1 MEEIQK
7 PNPLPDDDEID
18 LVEVAKRLWKGR
30 KVIGIFVLVFL
41 LLGGIWLGYKSFIV
55 IPEYTS
61 KVLIYI
67 DTPKP
72 EVVPTLVNGSAF
84 LGEMMNVLLTDPV
97 SGRSLTVKE
106 ALDTYHKPPQGSL
119 AGFGNRINTVSTITG
134 TFEIS
139 VTLQQPAMAQQ
150 LADSIAERFSGFL
163 VGFALQRNSQSMN
176 SLENRYREAD
186 AAYRQSL
193 TALSDF
199 YRLNSGSAAQ
209 RDTIAEKRM
218 RAESDIRYDVLSELA
233 IQIEK
238 EQIKKQTEMPVI
250 NIIEQASVATQSN
263 RPNAVKTLTFMLLLG
278 MTVGVF
284 WILGKDYIQKLRS
297 AGDRGTQ
304 NCYSETVKQAD

>member
-7 PNPLPDDDEID
+7 PNPLPDDDEIN
-18 LVEVAKRLWKGR
+18 LVDVAMRLWKGR

-139 VTLQQPAMAQQ
+139 VILQQPAMAQQ

-163 VGFALQRNSQSMN
+163 VGFALQWNSQSMN

-238 EQIKKQTEMPVI
+238 QRIKGQEDIPVI
-250 NIIEQASVATQSN
+250 RIIDPASAAGRSN
-263 RPNAVKTLTFMLLLG
+263 SVGAAKLLTVML
-278 MTVGVF
+278 
-284 WILGKDYIQKLRS
+284 ILGAIIGSVWVLATGYFSRRRS
-297 AGDRGTQ
+297 GNPQG
-304 NCYSETVKQAD
+304 V

>member
-1 MEEIQK
+1 MENVSKIH
-7 PNPLPDDDEID
+7 PPLADDQID
-18 LVEVAKRLWKGR
+18 LMEVAIRLWKGH

-67 DTPKP
+67 DTPKL

-84 LGEMMNVLLTDPV
+84 LGEMLNVLLTDPA

-119 AGFGNRINTVSTITG
+119 AGFSKRINTVSTITG
-134 TFEIS
+134 TYEIS

-163 VGFALQRNSQSMN
+163 VGFALQRNSHCMN

-193 TALSDF
+193 MALSDF
-199 YRLNSGSAAQ
+199 YRLNSGSAAK
-209 RDTIAEKRM
+209 RDTIVEKRM

-233 IQIEK
+233 IQLEKQRIK
-238 EQIKKQTEMPVI
+238 EQDDIPMIRIIDPASAAGRSNPVK
-250 NIIEQASVATQSN
+250 
-263 RPNAVKTLTFMLLLG
+263 AVKLLTIMFLLG
-278 MTVGVF
+278 SIVGSIWVLTKEYLTKRKF
-284 WILGKDYIQKLRS
+284 DNHDWI
-297 AGDRGTQ
+297 
-304 NCYSETVKQAD
+304 